1 MAGDNFLFCVHD
13 CLDMQNTVSYT
24 PFCEHDGMNRII
36 FIIRRIGKRLNP
48 NQATRRTK
56 IMKKISAMIITILL
70 FLTTA
75 VVYAA
80 QTDNIKCKDHPFF
93 TRMPG
98 SWIYNCDHKEFDGRD
113 FKMVK
118 GKSTETIHVEGQ
130 LWWLTYYPD
139 SELKTKP
146 SELQIHRNFENAI
159 LKLGG
164 TFVGDTDKK
173 RKVYKLM
180 KDGKEIWIEV
190 WAEFTGKYG
199 FTIIQKEAMAQDVV
213 ANATVFNNDI
223 KTTGHAAVYGIY
235 FDTGKSDIKPESA
248 AAIAEIATLLKSDP
262 GLKVHVVGHT
272 DNVGSVES
280 NLKLSQSRAEAV
292 VQELVK
298 NHSIAAARLRAFG
311 CGQFAPVLSNDTE
324 EGRAKNRR
332 VELVKQ

>member
-1 MAGDNFLFCVHD
+1 MKKN
-13 CLDMQNTVSYT
+13 
-24 PFCEHDGMNRII
+24 I
-36 FIIRRIGKRLNP
+36 FIMI
-48 NQATRRTK
+48 
-56 IMKKISAMIITILL
+56 AM
-70 FLTTA
+70 
-75 VVYAA
+75 VVFALASSLYAA
-80 QTDNIKCKDHPFF
+80 QTDNTKCKDHPFF

-98 SWIYNCDHKEFDGRD
+98 SWIYNCDHKQFDGRD
-113 FKMVK
+113 FKIVK
-118 GKSTETIHVEGQ
+118 GKGFDTIHVEGQ

-139 SELKTKP
+139 SELKSKP

-164 TFVGDTDKK
+164 AFVGDTDKK

-180 KDGKEIWIEV
+180 KDGKEVWVEV

-199 FTIIQKEAMAQDVV
+199 FTIIQKEAMTQDVV
-213 ANATVFNNDI
+213 ANAEIFNNDI

-248 AAIAEIATLLKSDP
+248 AAIAEISKLLQSDP
-262 GLKVHVVGHT
+262 SLKLHVVGHT
-272 DNVGSVES
+272 DNVGSVDS

-292 VQELVK
+292 IQSLVK
-298 NHSIAAARLRAFG
+298 NHGIEAARLRAFG